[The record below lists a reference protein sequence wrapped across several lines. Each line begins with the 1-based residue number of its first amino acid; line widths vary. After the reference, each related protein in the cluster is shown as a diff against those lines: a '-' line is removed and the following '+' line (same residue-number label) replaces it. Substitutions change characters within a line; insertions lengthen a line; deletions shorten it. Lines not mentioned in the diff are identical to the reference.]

1 MATIGV
7 ATTIGSVGPSS
18 TPDVAQG
25 NAFVVGQTPWGL
37 DGTWQ
42 LFSSFGSWIRAY
54 GGLNKLIAVASP
66 DQWGIETTDAVVQC
80 YYNVKA
86 YFAEKQQGSPGVLYF
101 SRAVASSSGPVA
113 ASTTIN
119 DVSGANPST
128 FTSKW
133 KSKAG
138 NSVTVAVTNPS
149 PRSVFVVG
157 PGTIATTQGVA
168 AITGTSTAF
177 AATDVG
183 KGIQILGVNYTIKTF
198 SSATAVT
205 IDPVY
210 AATTGSTLAYSMCQ
224 PSCRVVAAFPQA
236 NISETFD
243 IVSVADATTAS
254 QRSELVSITLPAG
267 ATLPKTTVATKLTG
281 GTDGSSAYSAS
292 DADYIGTAAASGAKS
307 GLQVFNDARL
317 GTGYVFV
324 PGKQSSTIRSGINTH
339 VSTYYRLGLLSS
351 PSGLTAS
358 TVGADIAGIASNQ
371 CAYYWP
377 QIKVSDEN
385 SDSAGSLTISNEGAI
400 AGLAARMIRD
410 YNFGPHKSPA
420 GITHPFVSVV
430 DLERQSNGQELCDDG
445 ISNTLADS
453 FINTLRI
460 KGQPSGFVVWGNRT
474 LATDKRWLQFN
485 SAQTINLV
493 YTTGQLLLEKKT
505 FEPVDPQGKLFA
517 DIRSDFNVFLLSLF
531 RKGALFGTEPD
542 GNQPQKTDAFLVVCD
557 RSNNPDTVLV
567 GNEVH
572 VDVTFAPTPNAEK
585 ITLNLGPAAPG
596 YAGRAAQ

>member
-1 MATIGV
+1 M
-7 ATTIGSVGPSS
+7 
-18 TPDVAQG
+18 
-25 NAFVVGQTPWGL
+25 
-37 DGTWQ
+37 
-42 LFSSFGSWIRAY
+42 FSSFGSWVRAY
-54 GGLNKLIAVASP
+54 GGLNKLINVASP

-86 YFAEKQQGSPGVLYF
+86 YFAEKQQGSPGVLFF
-101 SRAVASSSGPVA
+101 SRAVASSSGPAA

-119 DVSGANPST
+119 DVTAANPST

-138 NSVTVAVTNPS
+138 NTVTVAVSNPS
-149 PRSVFVVG
+149 PRSVFVAG
-157 PGTIATTQGVA
+157 PGTLSLTNGSASV
-168 AITGTSTAF
+168 TGTSTTF

-210 AATTGSTLAYSMCQ
+210 AGTTNPTASYSTCQ
-224 PSCRVVAAFPQA
+224 PSCRVVAAFPLA
-236 NISETFD
+236 NITETWD
-243 IVSVADATTAS
+243 IVSVADAANVS
-254 QRSELVSITLPAG
+254 QKSELITVTLPAG
-267 ATLPKTTVATKLTG
+267 ATLPMTTAATKLTSG
-281 GTDGSSAYSAS
+281 SDGTVAYSAT
-292 DADYIGTAAASGAKS
+292 DADYIGTAAASGVKS
-307 GLQVFNDARL
+307 GLQVLNDARL
-317 GTGYVFV
+317 GTGYVFI
-324 PGKQSSTIRSGINTH
+324 PGKQSSTIRSGLVTH
-339 VSTYYRLGLLSS
+339 VSTYYRIGLLSS

-358 TVGADIAGIASNQ
+358 TVAADIAGIASNQ

-377 QIKVSDEN
+377 QIKVPDEN
-385 SDSAGSLTISNEGAI
+385 SDASGNLTISNEGAI

-430 DLERQSNGQELCDDG
+430 DLETQSNGNELCDDG
-445 ISNTLADS
+445 ISNILADS
-453 FINTLRI
+453 FVNTIRK
-460 KGQPSGFVVWGNRT
+460 KGQPLGFVVWGNRT

-493 YTTGQLLLEKKT
+493 YTTGQLILEKYV
-505 FEPVDPQGKLFA
+505 FEPVDPQGKLFSA
-517 DIRSDFNVFLLSLF
+517 IRADFNVFLLSLY

-542 GNQPQKTDAFLVVCD
+542 GNTPLKSDAFLVVCD

-572 VDVTFAPTPNAEK
+572 VDVTFAPTINAEK

-596 YAGRAAQ
+596 FAGRSAQ

>member
-7 ATTIGSVGPSS
+7 ATTLGSVGPSS

-25 NAFVVGQTPWGL
+25 NAFVVGQTPWGF

-42 LFSSFGSWIRAY
+42 RFASFGSWVRAY
-54 GGLNKLIAVASP
+54 GGLNKLIAVATP

-86 YFAEKQQGSPGVLYF
+86 YFAESQQGSPGVLYF

-119 DVSGANPST
+119 DVTNANPST

-133 KSKAG
+133 KAKAG
-138 NSVTVAVTNPS
+138 NAVTVAVTNPS
-149 PRSVFVVG
+149 PRSVFVAG
-157 PGTIATTQGVA
+157 AGTVAITTSSANV
-168 AITGTSTAF
+168 TGTSTAF
-177 AATDVG
+177 ASTDVG
-183 KGIQILGVNYTIKTF
+183 KGIQIGGVNYTIATF
-198 SSATAVT
+198 TSSTAIT
-205 IDPVY
+205 ISPVA
-210 AATTGSTLAYSMCQ
+210 AATLPTATYGVCQ

-236 NISETFD
+236 NITETWD
-243 IVSVADATTAS
+243 VVSAADAANVS
-254 QRSELVSITLPAG
+254 FKSELITLALPAG
-267 ATLPKTTVATKLTG
+267 GTLPKTTAATKLTS
-281 GTDGSSAYSAS
+281 GTDGSSAFSAS
-292 DADYIGTAAASGAKS
+292 DADYIGTAAASGVKS

-317 GTGYVFV
+317 GTGYVFI
-324 PGKQSSTIRSGINTH
+324 PGKQSATIRSGIVTH
-339 VSTYYRLGLLSS
+339 VGAYYRIGLLSAA
-351 PSGLTAS
+351 SGLTGS

-377 QIKVSDEN
+377 QIKVTDEN
-385 SDSAGSLTISNEGAI
+385 SDSGGLLQISNEGAI

-420 GITHPFVSVV
+420 GISHPFVSVV
-430 DLERQSNGQELCDDG
+430 DLETQSNGQELCDDG

-453 FINTLRI
+453 FINTIRK
-460 KGQPSGFVVWGNRT
+460 KGQPLGFVVWGNRT

-493 YTTGQLLLEKKT
+493 YTTGQLILEKYV
-505 FEPVDPQGKLFA
+505 FEPVDPQGKLFSAIRA
-517 DIRSDFNVFLLSLF
+517 DLNVFLLSLY

-542 GNQPQKTDAFLVVCD
+542 GNTPQKTDAFLVVCD

-572 VDVTFAPTPNAEK
+572 VDVTFAPTINAEK

-596 YAGRAAQ
+596 FAGRAAQ

>member
-1 MATIGV
+1 MATICV

-25 NAFVVGQTPWGL
+25 NAFVVGQTPWGF

-42 LFSSFGSWIRAY
+42 LFSSFGSWVRAY
-54 GGLNKLIAVASP
+54 GGLNKLINVASP

-80 YYNVKA
+80 YYNVKS
-86 YFAEKQQGSPGVLYF
+86 YFAESQRGSPGVLYF
-101 SRAVASSSGPVA
+101 SRAIASSSGPVA

-119 DVSGANPST
+119 DVTGANPST
-128 FTSKW
+128 FTSRW
-133 KSKAG
+133 KAKAG
-138 NSVTVAVTNPS
+138 NTVTVAVSNPS
-149 PRSVFVVG
+149 PRSVFVA
-157 PGTIATTQGVA
+157 GTGTLSVTNGSG
-168 AITGTSTAF
+168 AITGSGTAF

-183 KGIQILGVNYTIKTF
+183 KGIQIAGVNYTIKTF
-198 SSATAVT
+198 SSSTSIT
-205 IDPVY
+205 IDPNY
-210 AATTGSTLAYSMCQ
+210 AGTTAAGLSYSVCQ

-236 NISETFD
+236 NISETWD
-243 IVSVADATTAS
+243 VVSAADATNVS
-254 QRSELVSITLPAG
+254 QKSELITMTLPAG
-267 ATLPKTTVATKLTG
+267 GTLPKTTAATKLTG
-281 GTDGSSAYSAS
+281 GTDGTTAYSAS
-292 DADYIGTAAASGAKS
+292 DADYVGTTTAAQVKS

-317 GTGYVFV
+317 GTGYVFI
-324 PGKQSSTIRSGINTH
+324 PGKQSSTIRSGIVTH
-339 VSTYYRLGLLSS
+339 VSTFYRIGLLSS

-385 SDSAGSLTISNEGAI
+385 SDAGGLLTISNEGAV
-400 AGLAARMIRD
+400 AGLASRMIRD

-430 DLERQSNGQELCDDG
+430 DLERQSNGQELCDDST
-445 ISNTLADS
+445 SNTLADS
-453 FINTLRI
+453 FVNTLRV
-460 KGQPSGFVVWGNRT
+460 KGQPLGFVVWGNRM

-493 YTTGQLLLEKKT
+493 YTTGQLILEKYV
-505 FEPVDPQGKLFA
+505 FEPVDPQGKLFSA
-517 DIRSDFNVFLLSLF
+517 IRSDFNVFLLSLY

-542 GNQPQKTDAFLVVCD
+542 GNTSQKTDAFLVVCD
-557 RSNNPDTVLV
+557 RSNNPDNVLV

-572 VDVTFAPTPNAEK
+572 VDVTFAPSPNAEK
-585 ITLNLGPAAPG
+585 ITLNLGPASPG
-596 YAGRAAQ
+596 YAGRAGQ

>member
-7 ATTIGSVGPSS
+7 ATTIGSVGPSG

-25 NAFVVGQTPWGL
+25 NAFVTGQTPWGY

-42 LFSSFGSWIRAY
+42 MFGSFGAWVRAY
-54 GGLNKLIAVASP
+54 GGLNKLINVASP

-86 YFAEKQQGSPGVLYF
+86 YFAEAQRGSPGVLYF
-101 SRAVASSSGPVA
+101 SRAVASSAGPVA

-119 DVSGANPST
+119 DVSGANPTT
-128 FTSKW
+128 FTSRW

-138 NSVTVAVTNPS
+138 NTVTVAVTNPS
-149 PRSVFVVG
+149 PRSLFVAG
-157 PGTIATTQGVA
+157 AGTISVTQSSA
-168 AITGTSTAF
+168 NITGTSTAF
-177 AATDVG
+177 TSADVG

-198 SSATAVT
+198 TSATAVT

-224 PSCRVVAAFPQA
+224 PSCRVVASFPQA
-236 NISETFD
+236 NITETWD
-243 IVSVADATTAS
+243 IVSAADATNAS
-254 QRSELVSITLPAG
+254 QRSELLTITLPAG
-267 ATLPKTTVATKLTG
+267 GTLPKTTAATKLAS
-281 GTDGSSAYSAS
+281 GTDGTVAYSAS
-292 DADYIGTAAASGAKS
+292 DADYVGTAAASGTKS

-317 GTGYVFV
+317 GTGYVFI
-324 PGKQSSTIRSGINTH
+324 PGKYSSVVRSGIVTH
-339 VSTYYRLGLLSS
+339 VSSFYRIGLLSA

-377 QIKVSDEN
+377 QIKFADEN
-385 SDSAGSLTISNEGAI
+385 SDAGGLLLISNEGAI

-420 GITHPFVSVV
+420 GITHPFVSVA
-430 DLERQSNGQELCDDG
+430 DIEKQSNGQELCDDS

-453 FINTLRI
+453 FVNTIRV
-460 KGQPSGFVVWGNRT
+460 KGQPLGFVVWGNRT

-493 YTTGQLLLEKKT
+493 YMTFQLILEKYA
-505 FEPVDPQGKLFA
+505 FEPVDPQGKLFSS
-517 DIRSDFNVFLLSLF
+517 IRTDGNSFLLSLY

-542 GNQPQKTDAFLVVCD
+542 GNSSQRTDAFLVVCD
-557 RSNNPDTVLV
+557 RSNNPDNVLQ

-572 VDVTFAPTPNAEK
+572 VDVTFAASPNVEK

-596 YAGRAAQ
+596 FAGRAAQ